1 MAKKNI
7 QDYYCTVVS
16 EKVQVILKNK
26 INIGIKYKKEYFVKC
41 NQEDCQYV
49 DNNTSPCPLGIEMFN
64 YLALFRSPLGGRPIW
79 QVA

>member
-49 DNNTSPCPLGIEMFN
+49 DKNASPCPLGIEMFN
-64 YLALFRSPLGGRPIW
+64 LLSS
-79 QVA
+79 V